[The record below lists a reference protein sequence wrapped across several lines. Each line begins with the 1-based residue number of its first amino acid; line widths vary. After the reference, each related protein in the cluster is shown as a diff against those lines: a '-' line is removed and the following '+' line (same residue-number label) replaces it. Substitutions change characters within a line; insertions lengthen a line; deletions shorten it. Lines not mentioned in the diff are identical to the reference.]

1 MKAVL
6 YTQAMKKDIAMVCP
20 GHISGVLSRIAREL
34 RRIGARSADELAT
47 FVNLY
52 LSAGCRFAPV
62 VAFVSSLNK
71 EESEENGESWRSSE
85 HYVRKDETGVGFED
99 QYGACSG
106 LRVIN
111 GNLELYFN
119 TVGGHGLS
127 IDIIGDSE
135 IEVTADDLASER
147 FWCDSDGDYL
157 EEGGKASPQVV
168 EDRESHFLKA
178 LAVDDQEFADR
189 EAEARLAQKAD
200 FERRI
205 TDRHVDTARRR
216 AAAAA
221 AKAAIEAKAKAAM
234 AAAFADN
241 DEV

>member
-1 MKAVL
+1 
-6 YTQAMKKDIAMVCP
+6 MKKNLAELRLFNVVDVLNR
-20 GHISGVLSRIAREL
+20 ISREL
-34 RRIGARSADELAT
+34 RRLGSRSAEELASLIDLLVT
-47 FVNLY
+47 
-52 LSAGCRFAPV
+52 AGCRMAPV
-62 VAFVSSLNK
+62 VAFVDKLNH
-71 EESEENGESWRSSE
+71 EENEENGESWRSAE
-85 HYVRKDETGVGFED
+85 HFVRKDETGVGFED

-106 LRVIN
+106 LRVLN

-135 IEVTADDLASER
+135 IEVVADDLASER
-147 FWCDSDGDYL
+147 FWFDSDGDYL

-178 LAVDDQEFADR
+178 IAVDDQEFADR

-205 TDRHVDTARRR
+205 TDRHIDTSRRV
-216 AAAAA
+216 AA
-221 AKAAIEAKAKAAM
+221 AKEAKSAIDVVKAKATEA
-234 AAAFADN
+234 
-241 DEV
+241 